1 MKGIFSTILFWIFT
15 NGGTEEKC
23 RVTCFVYSKA
33 KAGIWQFWASGLVT
47 AKIPFIH
54 MGNILL

>member
-33 KAGIWQFWASGLVT
+33 KAGIWQFWACNSKDSFYTYG
-47 AKIPFIH
+47 
-54 MGNILL
+54 